1 MGDEGIEII
10 ARGMPKLK
18 NLLISETKVGDRGG
32 QAIVD
37 SMSALELFWCE
48 NNSISGAILLSIA
61 SKPKLKVMSVS
72 GNPID
77 DQHKSLLHKLFV
89 HKGYIV
95 I

>member
-1 MGDEGIEII
+1 M
-10 ARGMPKLK
+10 
-18 NLLISETKVGDRGG
+18 GG
-32 QAIVD
+32 QWIIG
-37 SMSALELFWCE
+37 SFQHLELFWAE
-48 NNSISGAILLSIA
+48 SNSLSGPVILTIA

-77 DQHKSLLHKLFV
+77 DRHKSLLHQLFV